1 MAERFF
7 DFWRVDVFTDTP
19 LAGNPLAVFP
29 RATGLS
35 AVEMGGIAREM
46 NLSET
51 TFVFPSTNPT
61 AHYRNRIF
69 TPGGEI
75 PFAGHPSIGTAFVAA
90 MEGLVPHPDGS
101 SVVYQELEIGVLP
114 LELICEA
121 GQVKKVIMTQGEPSV
136 GAEVKNVE
144 PLAAALGVRAKDLG
158 PKGLAPQI
166 AATGIQSLQVPFRSL
181 DVVKG
186 LDPDLR
192 DLGKVLSKFGEKV
205 VCYAFALGGETPGA
219 AVHARSFVPD
229 LGIGAVFLVN
239 SAISDPVYFVPIAGI
254 TVGLRVA
261 SPFLLYRRIQDRLE
275 ARRWWSVFRWF
286 VAVGFVVLIAI
297 LAYHLLL
304 LASGSEPANV
314 AVFSEQLVMALGA
327 SLLIVRTGLRVR
339 PREAAEMWPIWSAAV
354 LFAIAFVV
362 VLPYAIPAFELVYVV
377 TGIVGWSIG
386 VVAVISDL

>member
-1 MAERFF
+1 VTSLAERFF

-121 GQVKKVIMTQGEPSV
+121 GQVKKVIMTQGEPSL

-144 PLAAALGVRAKDLG
+144 PLASALGVRAKDFG
-158 PKGLAPQI
+158 PKGLVPQI
-166 AATGIQSLQVPFRSL
+166 AATGVPSLQVPFRSI

-192 DLGKVLSKFGEKV
+192 ALGKVLSKFGEKV
-205 VCYAFALGGETPGA
+205 VCYTFALGGETPGA
-219 AVHARSFVPD
+219 AVHARGLAPD
-229 LGIGAVFLVN
+229 LGIEDPATGSAAGACGAYLAFRGKLP
-239 SAISDPVYFVPIAGI
+239 APTFVIEQGI
-254 TVGLRVA
+254 EVHHA
-261 SPFLLYRRIQDRLE
+261 SRIE
-275 ARRWWSVFRWF
+275 VSVETED
-286 VAVGFVVLIAI
+286 GK
-297 LAYHLLL
+297 
-304 LASGSEPANV
+304 PK
-314 AVFSEQLVMALGA
+314 
-327 SLLIVRTGLRVR
+327 IVRVGGQSVPLIRGNLR
-339 PREAAEMWPIWSAAV
+339 
-354 LFAIAFVV
+354 
-362 VLPYAIPAFELVYVV
+362 LP
-377 TGIVGWSIG
+377 
-386 VVAVISDL
+386 

>member
-121 GQVKKVIMTQGEPSV
+121 GQVKKVVMTQGEPSV

-229 LGIGAVFLVN
+229 LGIEDPATGSAAGAC
-239 SAISDPVYFVPIAGI
+239 G
-254 TVGLRVA
+254 
-261 SPFLLYRRIQDRLE
+261 
-275 ARRWWSVFRWF
+275 
-286 VAVGFVVLIAI
+286 
-297 LAYHLLL
+297 AY
-304 LASGSEPANV
+304 LASRGRLPAPTFV
-314 AVFSEQLVMALGA
+314 IEQGIEIHHA
-327 SLLIVRTGLRVR
+327 SRIEVSVETEGGKPRVVRVGGQSVPLIRGNLR
-339 PREAAEMWPIWSAAV
+339 
-354 LFAIAFVV
+354 
-362 VLPYAIPAFELVYVV
+362 LP
-377 TGIVGWSIG
+377 
-386 VVAVISDL
+386 